1 MFKEKDFVL
10 HFAGLIVLTLLAV
23 FFAILQ
29 AKYNIE
35 ITDVGMILGG
45 ITGIVG
51 VHGANAYNRLKKDDN
66 DETSV

>member
-10 HFAGLIVLTLLAV
+10 HFTGLIVLTGLAI

-29 AKYNIE
+29 AKYKIE
-35 ITDVGMILGG
+35 ITDVGMIIGG

-51 VHGANAYNRLKKDDN
+51 VHGANAIKRLKNN
-66 DETSV
+66 DETR

>member
-1 MFKEKDFVL
+1 MFKEKDFIL
-10 HFAGLIVLTLLAV
+10 HFSGLIVLTGLAV

-29 AKYNIE
+29 AKYKLE

-51 VHGANAYNRLKKDDN
+51 VHGANAIRKVQND
-66 DETSV
+66 DETK

>member
-1 MFKEKDFVL
+1 MFKDKDFIL
-10 HFAGLIVLTLLAV
+10 HFAGLLVLTGLAI

-29 AKYNIE
+29 AKYKIE

-51 VHGANAYNRLKKDDN
+51 VHGANAIKKVRSN
-66 DETSV
+66 DET

>member
-10 HFAGLIVLTLLAV
+10 HFTGLIVLTGLAI

-29 AKYNIE
+29 AKYKIE
-35 ITDVGMILGG
+35 ITDVGMIIGG

-51 VHGANAYNRLKKDDN
+51 VHGANAIKRLKN
-66 DETSV
+66 DVETR